1 VGLFDGMR
9 VKRLVDIFLNAPSP
23 TDSKARTAL
32 DQLKEIGKPAVPALI
47 EGLGNADRDQ
57 SKAINSVLVKLLTNA
72 SLPEFSKGLQESYPR
87 IVTQVASVLKTGQS
101 YDANL
106 LVDLF
111 GEDGIS
117 KAALVDVLAAH
128 KEEINPSYLMQNIYK
143 LDVGN
148 QNAALKM
155 IGDIVDESAI
165 PELISRLGGK
175 DQNVRA
181 HIARI
186 LGRFKGNAEV
196 LDALEKVSNDS
207 SKQVRFEAAQSLI
220 KLGEEVDLFLLIQL
234 LKDSDIRIQ
243 EVAVQGLINSNDP
256 EVIKHLI
263 DPLQDSDEYVRR
275 AAVEVLNE
283 LATADSIKDLL
294 GAIRDRDWWVRERA
308 ADALAK
314 IGGPKVI
321 EAMLELIKDDDKFIR
336 RTAIEVI
343 NSSTDP
349 RTLDYLIEALND
361 EDWWVRER
369 TVDALAAAGNRR
381 AIVPLLELAKKDNK
395 ARPIIMQA
403 LVTIGDKAVARDLL
417 QFLGD
422 PEPNVQIEVLNA
434 LAELVEEVDAEFV
447 IDDIFEKTKSSEE
460 EVRER
465 ASDVVKKITDNCAVS
480 SSRKSKD
487 DEGDSLD
494 TAETIVGRVPTEEE
508 EGSGARSSTGSA
520 AGDGQPSTSTSGGS
534 TIIKAAGQLLNLDDM
549 APGEMIGDRYQF
561 IRRVGKGAFGTVILV
576 NDTFVDEQIVLK
588 FINTQMASDESAIKR
603 FIHELRYTRKITHP
617 NVIRIFDL
625 LSFGE
630 WSAISME
637 FFESHTLGQE
647 IKKKRCEDVMHA
659 LNIIDQ
665 ITKGMDSAHK
675 EGVIHRDMKP
685 ANILINEEGLVK
697 VVDFGIAAAARNSE
711 TRLTKTGTLV
721 GTPTYIAP
729 EQVLGKPVDNRTDI
743 YSLGII
749 MYEMLS
755 GKPPYQGEDYMS
767 LMYQHVQ
774 GGAPLLY
781 TVNPKISKTLS
792 AVVAKAMATEPDKR
806 YQTMDELRQRV
817 ELLMQE

>member
-9 VKRLVDIFLNAPSP
+9 VKRLVDIFIKSPSP

-47 EGLGNADRDQ
+47 EGLNLADRDQ
-57 SKAINSVLVKLLTNA
+57 AKFIKVVLVKILNNSTLSEYT
-72 SLPEFSKGLQESYPR
+72 KGLKESFPR
-87 IVTQVASVLKTGQS
+87 IVSEVTSVLKTGQS
-101 YDANL
+101 YDPNL
-106 LVDLF
+106 LIDVF
-111 GEDGIS
+111 GEEGIS
-117 KAALVDVLAAH
+117 KAALIDVLAAH
-128 KEEINPSYLMQNIYK
+128 KDKVNAAYLMQHLNR
-143 LDVGN
+143 LDIGN

-155 IGDIVDESAI
+155 IGDVVDESAI

-175 DQNVRA
+175 DQNIRA

-186 LGRFKGNAEV
+186 LGRFKGNPEV

-220 KLGEEVDLFLLIQL
+220 RMGEEVDLVLLIQL

-243 EVAVQGLINSNDP
+243 EVAVQGLVNSKSPD
-256 EVIKHLI
+256 VIKYLI

-283 LATADSIKDLL
+283 MASADSIKDLL
-294 GAIRDRDWWVRERA
+294 DAIRDRDWWVRERA

-321 EAMLELIKDDDKFIR
+321 EAMLELIKDEDKFIR
-336 RTAIEVI
+336 RTAVEVI

-361 EDWWVRER
+361 NDWWVRER
-369 TVDALAAAGNRR
+369 TVDALAQAGNRR
-381 AIVPLLELAKKDNK
+381 AVKPLMELATKDKK

-403 LVTIGDKAVARDLL
+403 LVSIGDKAVVRQLL
-417 QFLGD
+417 PFLDD
-422 PEPNVQIEVLNA
+422 PEPNVQIEVLNSLSA
-434 LAELVEEVDAEFV
+434 LTEDIDAEFV
-447 IDDIFEKTKSSEE
+447 IDKIFQKTSNAVE
-460 EVRER
+460 EVKSLATE
-465 ASDVVKKITDNCAVS
+465 VVKEISENCKVGS
-480 SSRKSKD
+480 SK
-487 DEGDSLD
+487 GM
-494 TAETIVGRVPTEEE
+494 TEEE
-508 EGSGARSSTGSA
+508 ERDLMRASHTIVGKIPADEEEPESAAAPKPKPAPKPKDTMTGSTVITTTT
-520 AGDGQPSTSTSGGS
+520 GQILDLDNMTT
-534 TIIKAAGQLLNLDDM
+534 GQ
-549 APGEMIGDRYQF
+549 MIGDRYQF

-576 NDTFVDEQIVLK
+576 NDTHVDEQIVLK
-588 FINTQMASDESAIKR
+588 FINTQMASDEGAVKR

-617 NVIRIFDL
+617 NVIRIYDL
-625 LSFGE
+625 LNFGT

-637 FFESHTLGQE
+637 YFDSHTLGQE
-647 IKKKRCEDVMHA
+647 IKKQRTEDVKHA

-665 ITKGMDSAHK
+665 ICKGMEAAHK

-685 ANILINEEGLVK
+685 ANILIDEQGLVK

-743 YSLGII
+743 YSLGVI

-781 TVNPKISKTLS
+781 TINPEISKTLS
-792 AVVAKAMATEPDKR
+792 AVVAKAMATDPDKR
-806 YQTMDELRQRV
+806 YQTMDELRQRI